1 MAKCFFMKGCNMSE
15 NKEQEYSVREVF
27 EMPKNRIKEIISE
40 MSEKNLTIIDQAYKN
55 MEIDDIGY
63 DCLKKFYKNP
73 GKIYN
78 RTYRAIFDLFRQPEA
93 TYAID
98 LNTGKVETDANGAPI
113 NYSLKVVTPFT
124 NTELLYF
131 DKFNNPIK
139 IIFPKMKDA
148 KRAIDKII
156 FEYGKEYNK
165 ELSKISDIA
174 FIDEDRERYASAIQ
188 DIPSPS
194 SNLHDPLRLTVTCK
208 YKTDVER
215 VCNLFQRDRT
225 ICTKNSKDYH
235 KTNASEEK
243 RIKEEEP
250 YYTIFEETRN
260 RFNDKLENNP
270 KMYFDI
276 KLVLHIPDDEGQ
288 IIDIEVQFKID
299 CLYYADIRT
308 HKIYEEIREIEKQLN
323 KDYGKTER
331 VKERL
336 TPNSQDPEEIKIQE
350 NLKQQEMEKAQL
362 LARKKILINK
372 IAQINKNAIH
382 QYNMMVVDK
391 VRRLEDDGYI
401 QIEAEPDFADG
412 TYKECRDFLFNEYM
426 PESLK
431 DFNSKDAFSLDD
443 ETNRMCFLRM
453 IGKLEPTFDEFSP
466 SASLDIED
474 AFTNLSASEMARFE
488 GIYQVSNRYSHI
500 IQNAINNKRIKD
512 NGFTPDINA
521 YIFNQ
526 YARY

>member
-1 MAKCFFMKGCNMSE
+1 MAKYFFMKGCNMSE
-15 NKEQEYSVREVF
+15 NKEKEYSVKEIF
-27 EMPKNRIKEIISE
+27 EMPKNQIKEIISE
-40 MSEKNLTIIDQAYKN
+40 MSEKNLAIIEQAYKD

-63 DCLKKFYKNP
+63 ERLKSFYKNP
-73 GKIYN
+73 SKVYN

-93 TYAID
+93 TCAID

-124 NTELLYF
+124 NTELIYI
-131 DKFNNPIK
+131 DKFKNPIK

-148 KRAIDKII
+148 RRALDKTIY
-156 FEYGKEYNK
+156 EYGKEYNQ
-165 ELSKISDIA
+165 ELNKISDII
-174 FIDEDRERYASAIQ
+174 FIDEDREEYVAALQ
-188 DIPSPS
+188 NIPSPS
-194 SNLHDPLRLTVTCK
+194 SKLHDPLRLTVTCK

-225 ICTKNSKDYH
+225 IHTKNSNEYK

-243 RIKEEEP
+243 RIREEEP

-260 RFNDKLENNP
+260 RFTDKLENNP

-276 KLVLHIPDDEGQ
+276 KLVLHIPDENGE
-288 IIDIEVQFKID
+288 IIDIEIQFKID

-308 HKIYEEIREIEKQLN
+308 HKIYEEIREIEKQINKDYSNLENMKKKLN
-323 KDYGKTER
+323 KDNK
-331 VKERL
+331 
-336 TPNSQDPEEIKIQE
+336 NPEEIRKAQE
-350 NLKQQEMEKAQL
+350 ISQKEMDKTQL
-362 LARKKILINK
+362 LARKKILINR

-391 VRRLEDDGYI
+391 VRRLEDDGYL

-431 DFNSKDAFSLDD
+431 DFDAKEAFSPDD
-443 ETNRMCFLRM
+443 ENNRMCFLRM

-466 SASLDIED
+466 SASLDIEE
-474 AFTNLSASEMARFE
+474 AFTNLSASEIARFE
-488 GIYQVSNRYSHI
+488 GIYQVSNRYGHI
-500 IQNAINNKRIKD
+500 IQNSINNKRIKD

-526 YARY
+526 YAR

>member
-1 MAKCFFMKGCNMSE
+1 MSE

-174 FIDEDRERYASAIQ
+174 FIDEDRGGYAS
-188 DIPSPS
+188 
-194 SNLHDPLRLTVTCK
+194 
-208 YKTDVER
+208 
-215 VCNLFQRDRT
+215 
-225 ICTKNSKDYH
+225 
-235 KTNASEEK
+235 
-243 RIKEEEP
+243 
-250 YYTIFEETRN
+250 
-260 RFNDKLENNP
+260 
-270 KMYFDI
+270 
-276 KLVLHIPDDEGQ
+276 G
-288 IIDIEVQFKID
+288 
-299 CLYYADIRT
+299 
-308 HKIYEEIREIEKQLN
+308 
-323 KDYGKTER
+323 
-331 VKERL
+331 
-336 TPNSQDPEEIKIQE
+336 
-350 NLKQQEMEKAQL
+350 
-362 LARKKILINK
+362 
-372 IAQINKNAIH
+372 
-382 QYNMMVVDK
+382 
-391 VRRLEDDGYI
+391 
-401 QIEAEPDFADG
+401 
-412 TYKECRDFLFNEYM
+412 
-426 PESLK
+426 
-431 DFNSKDAFSLDD
+431 
-443 ETNRMCFLRM
+443 
-453 IGKLEPTFDEFSP
+453 
-466 SASLDIED
+466 
-474 AFTNLSASEMARFE
+474 
-488 GIYQVSNRYSHI
+488 RY
-500 IQNAINNKRIKD
+500 R
-512 NGFTPDINA
+512 
-521 YIFNQ
+521 
-526 YARY
+526 